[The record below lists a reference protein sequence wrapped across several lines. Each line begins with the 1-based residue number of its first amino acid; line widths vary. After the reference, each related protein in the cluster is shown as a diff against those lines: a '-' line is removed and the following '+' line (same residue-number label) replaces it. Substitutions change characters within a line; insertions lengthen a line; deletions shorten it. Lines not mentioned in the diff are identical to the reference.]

1 MTIEVLKVELKSV
14 SDASGLEK
22 GITSGLFK
30 ADEVIGVI
38 GKTEG
43 NGGVNDFTRILADQA
58 FRRVLLRHGKRDE
71 KAVNQIPMV
80 WSGGCDGVIT
90 PHATVF
96 ARNDKTGPAS
106 KARLVMGTAI
116 SAVLLPEDI
125 GRPAMVEKVAAA
137 VKDAMRD
144 AGISDPK
151 DVHYVQTKTPL
162 LTIDSV
168 RDAESRGQHVAGEVH
183 DSMGV
188 SNGTTALGIAVALGE
203 IKMPKAEQVCKDLD
217 LYSSVASCSSGVELT
232 QAQIVL
238 LGNRPGAG
246 GRYRIGHAVMRDALD
261 IDGIYD
267 AIRNAG
273 LNLPDR
279 PRAEDLHGR
288 VVNCFM
294 KCEADRR
301 GTLRGRRQIMLD
313 DSDVHHHRHSKAA
326 VGGVAAAAIGD
337 PAVFVSVDAMH
348 QGPQGGGPVI
358 AIVEVGVFPVS
369 SSLPYFVALERG
381 FFKEQNIEP
390 EMVRLIGGPPNIAA
404 MITNQIDAAAVL
416 VTIEGMNADLKKPG
430 VAMYISLNSQNKTYQ
445 MEQFVVRK
453 GYPASSLKDLKGAK
467 IMSAPGPANVTMA
480 KAALAAAGLKE
491 GDYTI
496 DQLDMAQHVNVMQ
509 AGTFDAGYTLE
520 PNASTMRKMGIASTI
535 EAGVIAHYVLGDPN
549 ANAFVGG
556 GALTSDFIKSRPDV
570 AKRFTAAWG
579 KAVAFINSNPQEA
592 RKHLLKNTFTPE
604 DVVDTVP
611 MIRYY
616 MVGDLTAKDKADFQK
631 FIDFSVQ
638 TGTLPEKVDVTK
650 YMQTF

>member
-1 MTIEVLKVELKSV
+1 MAIEVAKVELKTV
-14 SDASGLEK
+14 QDASGLEQK
-22 GITSGLFK
+22 IAEGVFT
-30 ADEVIGVI
+30 ADQVIAVI

-58 FRRVLLRHGKRDE
+58 FRRVLLKLGKRNEADVA
-71 KAVNQIPMV
+71 KIPMV

-96 ARNDKTGPAS
+96 AKTPGTGRPAAS
-106 KARLVMGTAI
+106 RLTIGTGM
-116 SAVLLPEDI
+116 SAELLPEDI

-137 VKDAMRD
+137 VKAAMRD
-144 AGISDPK
+144 AGIDDPQ

-168 RDAESRGQHVAGEVH
+168 RDAESRGKHVACEVH

-203 IKMPKAEQVCKDLD
+203 IKMPKAEQICKDLD

-261 IDGIYD
+261 IDGIYE
-267 AIRNAG
+267 AIQNAG
-273 LNLPDR
+273 LNLPER
-279 PRAEDLHGR
+279 PRAGDLHGR

-358 AIVEVGVFPVS
+358 AIV
-369 SSLPYFVALERG
+369 
-381 FFKEQNIEP
+381 
-390 EMVRLIGGPPNIAA
+390 
-404 MITNQIDAAAVL
+404 
-416 VTIEGMNADLKKPG
+416 DLG
-430 VAMYISLNSQNKTYQ
+430 
-445 MEQFVVRK
+445 E
-453 GYPASSLKDLKGAK
+453 
-467 IMSAPGPANVTMA
+467 
-480 KAALAAAGLKE
+480 
-491 GDYTI
+491 
-496 DQLDMAQHVNVMQ
+496 
-509 AGTFDAGYTLE
+509 
-520 PNASTMRKMGIASTI
+520 
-535 EAGVIAHYVLGDPN
+535 
-549 ANAFVGG
+549 
-556 GALTSDFIKSRPDV
+556 
-570 AKRFTAAWG
+570 
-579 KAVAFINSNPQEA
+579 
-592 RKHLLKNTFTPE
+592 
-604 DVVDTVP
+604 
-611 MIRYY
+611 
-616 MVGDLTAKDKADFQK
+616 
-631 FIDFSVQ
+631 
-638 TGTLPEKVDVTK
+638 
-650 YMQTF
+650 